1 MNPDKDESQA
11 ISRGE
16 MNTSASIP
24 SNNVSTEP
32 TEPAEPAPIYNPFA
46 VRAKP
51 VNVGHLG
58 DNSLKPT
65 SLKRRAPEVQNEAKK
80 VDVERNPL
88 AASLLSSLVPP
99 PPPPPEEEFEE
110 DEENE
115 EAEKMTTNAGD
126 MRYDHSISAS
136 VPGPQLRFT
145 LVPYGMED
153 SEESDEGDNDVNSP
167 TDSNVPPPPPPESE
181 NGNDDAFAQFM
192 ADIASL

>member
-1 MNPDKDESQA
+1 
-11 ISRGE
+11 
-16 MNTSASIP
+16 MNTPASIP
-24 SNNVSTEP
+24 SNNAPTEPTEP

-65 SLKRRAPEVQNEAKK
+65 SLKRRAPEVQSEAKK

-110 DEENE
+110 DEEAE
-115 EAEKMTTNAGD
+115 ETTTAGD
-126 MRYDHSISAS
+126 MGYGHSISAS

-145 LVPYGMED
+145 LVPYRMED
-153 SEESDEGDNDVNSP
+153 SEESDEDDNDVNSP
-167 TDSNVPPPPPPESE
+167 TDSNVPPPPPPPESE

>member
-1 MNPDKDESQA
+1 
-11 ISRGE
+11 
-16 MNTSASIP
+16 MNTPASIP
-24 SNNVSTEP
+24 SNNAPTEP
-32 TEPAEPAPIYNPFA
+32 TEPAEPAEPAPIYNPFA

-65 SLKRRAPEVQNEAKK
+65 SLKRRAPEVQSEAKK

-110 DEENE
+110 DEDE
-115 EAEKMTTNAGD
+115 EAEETTTADD
-126 MRYDHSISAS
+126 MGYGHSISAS

-153 SEESDEGDNDVNSP
+153 SEESDEDDNDVNSP
-167 TDSNVPPPPPPESE
+167 TDSNVPPPPPPPESE

>member
-1 MNPDKDESQA
+1 
-11 ISRGE
+11 
-16 MNTSASIP
+16 MNTPASIP
-24 SNNVSTEP
+24 SNNAPTEP
-32 TEPAEPAPIYNPFA
+32 TEPAEPAEPAPIYNPFA

-65 SLKRRAPEVQNEAKK
+65 SLKRRAPEVQSEAKK

-110 DEENE
+110 DEEAE
-115 EAEKMTTNAGD
+115 ETTTADD
-126 MRYDHSISAS
+126 MGYGHSISAS

-153 SEESDEGDNDVNSP
+153 SEESDEDDNDVNSP
-167 TDSNVPPPPPPESE
+167 TDSNVPPPPPPPESE

>member
-1 MNPDKDESQA
+1 
-11 ISRGE
+11 
-16 MNTSASIP
+16 MNTPASIP
-24 SNNVSTEP
+24 SNNAPTEP
-32 TEPAEPAPIYNPFA
+32 TEPAEPAEPAPIYNPFA

-65 SLKRRAPEVQNEAKK
+65 SLKRRAPEVQSEAKK

-110 DEENE
+110 DEEAE
-115 EAEKMTTNAGD
+115 ETTTAGD
-126 MRYDHSISAS
+126 MGYGHSISAS

-153 SEESDEGDNDVNSP
+153 SEESDEDDNDVNSP
-167 TDSNVPPPPPPESE
+167 TDSNVPPPPPPPESE

>member
-1 MNPDKDESQA
+1 
-11 ISRGE
+11 
-16 MNTSASIP
+16 MNTPASIP
-24 SNNVSTEP
+24 SNNAPTEPTEP

-65 SLKRRAPEVQNEAKK
+65 SLKRRAPEVQSEAKK

-110 DEENE
+110 DEEAE
-115 EAEKMTTNAGD
+115 ETTTAGD
-126 MRYDHSISAS
+126 MGYGHSISAS

-153 SEESDEGDNDVNSP
+153 SEESDEDDNDVNSP
-167 TDSNVPPPPPPESE
+167 TDSNVPPPPPPPESE